1 MSAILHGR
9 VLVVR
14 CVLFHVRGPPL
25 SGVLCRCGV
34 RWRIVVVVL
43 GERTG
48 TAEDAG
54 DLDELDG
61 DLGGFHFEVLCDE
74 LR

>member
-1 MSAILHGR
+1 
-9 VLVVR
+9 
-14 CVLFHVRGPPL
+14 
-25 SGVLCRCGV
+25 
-34 RWRIVVVVL
+34 VVVL

>member
-1 MSAILHGR
+1 MRS
-9 VLVVR
+9 
-14 CVLFHVRGPPL
+14 PPL
-25 SGVLCRCGV
+25 SSRLFLGGGQ
-34 RWRIVVVVL
+34 WRVVVVL
-43 GERTG
+43 MRERTG

>member
-1 MSAILHGR
+1 MAVSELSD
-9 VLVVR
+9 VCFSYVR
-14 CVLFHVRGPPL
+14 CPPL